1 MRLVKRV
8 RKKNRLDITPLI
20 DVVFLLLIFF
30 MLTFSLPEQG
40 FNLNLPE
47 KGARTSKPQVPLTL
61 KVHHDGSLTMNNK
74 IVGYDSLML
83 ELQRAMVKGN
93 DRALSVDVHKNVGYD
108 VFVRVLDLS
117 KRAGVESFSI
127 IH

>member
-1 MRLVKRV
+1 MRLTKRI

-47 KGARTSKPQVPLTL
+47 KGPTRGKTQVPLTL
-61 KVHHDGSLTMNNK
+61 KVHQDGSLTMNNE
-74 IVGYDSLML
+74 IVGYDSLAP
-83 ELQRAMVKGN
+83 ELKREMVKRN
-93 DRALSVDVHKNVGYD
+93 DRALSVDVHKKVEYD

-117 KRAGVESFSI
+117 KKAGVESFSI